1 MRGGQ
6 YHIFCIWASRLEA
19 KGEAIEL
26 YKFKETLQKFLGQE
40 IFFELNAYTM
50 TPNYTFLNSKKYNL

>member
-6 YHIFCIWASRLEA
+6 YHIFCIWASSLVA

-26 YKFKETLQKFLGQE
+26 YKSKKTLQKFLGQE
-40 IFFELNAYTM
+40 IFFELNTYTM
-50 TPNYTFLNSKKYNL
+50 TTHYTLKS